1 MPAHQRQTTQ
11 LVHPILNRNGKFLHN
26 IVYAPFILNIYSK
39 LNLKFVVGFLLLP
52 QNREALNL
60 TESPTH
66 GIKRERDTG
75 NDFERDDRDYV
86 KKSALHQLQSQLQQS
101 QRASP
106 HNHYNQSRRRSVTP
120 PSPPLHHRNRSIERD
135 HHGHE
140 HRNGLLSFHENQNHS
155 SSRRHMSASPP
166 SSNHR
171 NGTNNTSHNGSND
184 LLNAC
189 SPLALLSGMQFKLF
203 SRGKLKKKQHTIKH
217 YSIVQDTQKKSL
229 PKHEQMQF
237 NQM

>member
-1 MPAHQRQTTQ
+1 M
-11 LVHPILNRNGKFLHN
+11 
-26 IVYAPFILNIYSK
+26 
-39 LNLKFVVGFLLLP
+39 
-52 QNREALNL
+52 

-66 GIKRERDTG
+66 GIKRERETG

-86 KKSALHQLQSQLQQS
+86 LPVSKKSALHQLHSQLQQS

-106 HNHYNQSRRRSVTP
+106 HNHYSQHEHRRRSVSP

-135 HHGHE
+135 HGHE

-203 SRGKLKKKQHTIKH
+203 SRGKKFTKINKTDSEMEIQ
-217 YSIVQDTQKKSL
+217 VN
-229 PKHEQMQF
+229 F
-237 NQM
+237 NRFAFVELLLS